1 MKKFIGILLAIVML
15 ISMSGCGQKVPYGFT
30 NETYSLGNEALK
42 VMDSFLGGEMDI
54 DEAEEEL
61 SRIYD
66 GLKADVVEPDPNSK
80 NYEEELIQA
89 FSNSGISFSVT
100 SFVMGMY
107 GWENEYGNTYDC
119 QEIRDELYE
128 QLNTSLK

>member
-1 MKKFIGILLAIVML
+1 MKKFIGILLVIVML
-15 ISMSGCGQKVPYGFT
+15 FSISGCGQKAPYGFT
-30 NETYSLGNEALK
+30 NKTYNLGNEALK
-42 VMDSFLGGEMDI
+42 VMDSFLAGEMNI
-54 DEAEEEL
+54 DEAEEGL
-61 SRIYD
+61 SKIYD
-66 GLKADVVEPDPNSK
+66 GLKADVVEPDPNNK

-89 FSNSGISFSVT
+89 FSNNGISFLVS

-119 QEIRDELYE
+119 QDIRDLLYE